1 MGGGGGEDTGQRLLK
16 GLESLRLAVD
26 PTSGLDPPRL
36 HSKSQR
42 GDRLPRTAPPPA
54 RVGEESAEP
63 GVLIHPSHYQFNSRP
78 EQTHKMFALTVISIL
93 LQSILV
99 STKTHFVYW
108 NSTNPVFRID
118 NTDNILDVNSG
129 NVATE
134 YDQMHLICPNSG
146 EQHVVYS
153 VSKEEYVSCRVSN
166 PRPKIVAVCD
176 KPGAFKYFT
185 ITFRSFSPTPGGLEF
200 KPGQTYYLIS
210 TSTSRDL
217 HRRAGGYCSSH
228 NMKMVLNIAENPE
241 QEHENSVSI
250 NVPRVN
256 YPIRNSGESRIN
268 YPTWRTTEQPKVWSA
283 RVPQH
288 RTDYIYYYKPWGK
301 NENGNRFLKIEPLS
315 SNNVLSPLPLTSSS
329 SSSETLIPSI
339 VLLILTVL
347 SRC

>member
-1 MGGGGGEDTGQRLLK
+1 MGGEDTGQRLLK